1 MLHLTLPKSTAK
13 TANQSNT
20 SCPSRFLSITLHT
33 ENNTSYAQSM
43 QSAPQRQPKTIERPK
58 RIQLGP
64 FLSQRIPAVRL
75 GNPPQCFSI
84 SYCFPSH
91 CLFPLVSFPSLLNGS
106 SVKRLPSNR
115 VCFFRSVRWYLEFR
129 SVLSILSTV
138 PLITSI
144 GLPNTRMTR
153 GFLTL
158 ISTLPSRSFSVP
170 MWKAKATCPRCFPFS
185 LTVPTLL
192 LWMIRTWCGRFLP
205 LSGLIRQSRSLSRI
219 RSLFRRVDSIQTR
232 RLREDAC
239 C

>member
-20 SCPSRFLSITLHT
+20 SCPSRFLSITLHA

-43 QSAPQRQPKTIERPK
+43 QSSPQRQPKTIEGPK

-115 VCFFRSVRWYLEFR
+115 VCFFRTARWYLEFR

-144 GLPNTRMTR
+144 GLPNTHMTR
-153 GFLTL
+153 GFLML
-158 ISTLPSRSFSVP
+158 INSLPSLSFSVP
-170 MWKAKATCPRCFPFS
+170 MWRAKVTWLRYFRFSIIVRTLSLWIRETCC
-185 LTVPTLL
+185 V
-192 LWMIRTWCGRFLP
+192 RFLP
-205 LSGLIRQSRSLSRI
+205 LSGLTRQSRPLSRI
-219 RSLFRRVDSIQTR
+219 RPLFRRVDSIQTR
-232 RLREDAC
+232 RLQEDAC